1 MGEHSWFV
9 LKSCIWCCYKA
20 MEEAAIKL
28 WLAYTD
34 QCFVNVCSF
43 PMHKPKC
50 CTRTEYL
57 FSTVL
62 LQLDVAMHILQ
73 LLVLFDPKQ
82 LSRAL

>member
-1 MGEHSWFV
+1 
-9 LKSCIWCCYKA
+9 

-34 QCFVNVCSF
+34 QCFVDVCSF

-50 CTRTEYL
+50 CLCTEYL
-57 FSTVL
+57 SSSVL

-73 LLVLFDPKQ
+73 LLGLT
-82 LSRAL
+82 LNSSLEHCELL